1 MIAASLPAALRRR
14 ALQVL
19 LAVAVTSAVC
29 GNVTRAASGDAAAAA
44 RVEEALG
51 ELKTLE
57 SRFEQTLSGKHG
69 EVLERAS
76 GTLYIQKPD
85 RFRWVYETGVRQLI
99 VSDGTRLWLYDQE
112 LDQVTVRA
120 LGQSLAATPASLLS
134 GTGHAADNFRI
145 TDLGAYE
152 SLDWVRL
159 LPKTADTD
167 FREIRLGF
175 SGRDVVRMTLKDK
188 LGQTTE
194 LRFLALKRNPAL
206 DASLF
211 HFEPPAGVDVIG
223 NPGP

>member
-1 MIAASLPAALRRR
+1 MTTASLHATLRRH
-14 ALQVL
+14 VL
-19 LAVAVTSAVC
+19 SLLITVAATSAAF
-29 GNVTRAASGDAAAAA
+29 GNVAHAASGDAAAEA
-44 RVEEALG
+44 RVEQALG
-51 ELKTLE
+51 DLKTLE
-57 SRFEQTLSGKHG
+57 SHFEQTLSGKHG

-76 GTLYIQKPD
+76 GTLYVQKPD

-112 LDQVTVRA
+112 LDQVTVRT
-120 LGQSLAATPASLLS
+120 LGQSLAATPAALLS
-134 GTGHAADNFRI
+134 GTGHAGDNFRI
-145 TDLGAYE
+145 TALGTYE
-152 SLDWVRL
+152 NLVWVRL

-175 SGRDVVRMTLKDK
+175 AGGDFVRMTLKDK

-194 LRFLALKRNPAL
+194 LKFLALRRNPVL

>member
-1 MIAASLPAALRRR
+1 MTAASVHAALLHRV
-14 ALQVL
+14 LQVL
-19 LAVAVTSAVC
+19 IAIAATSAVG

-44 RVEEALG
+44 RVEQSLG
-51 ELKTLE
+51 ELRTLE

-152 SLDWVRL
+152 NLDWVRL

-194 LRFLALKRNPAL
+194 LKFLALKRNPAL